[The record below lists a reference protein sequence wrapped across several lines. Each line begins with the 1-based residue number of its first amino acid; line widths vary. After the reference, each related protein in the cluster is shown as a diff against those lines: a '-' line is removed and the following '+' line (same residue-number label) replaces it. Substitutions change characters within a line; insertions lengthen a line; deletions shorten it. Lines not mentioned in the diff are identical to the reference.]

1 MRTLLIDGNNLL
13 YRTFWAANY
22 KAKNQAPGN
31 IAATYIFL
39 RTLKSYADKFSP
51 CDKIYCVWDKRLAYP
66 ESNFRAEICDTEYK
80 GGRGD
85 EKFKNVF
92 DSLEKILP
100 LIEDLGI
107 YNFYPHRM
115 EADDA
120 ISWLSETVEGE
131 KIIITT
137 DKDML
142 QLISEDITV
151 YNTNTKSIINLQ
163 NFEEV
168 TDIDNPKNYLMFR
181 CFTGDKSD
189 NIPGIPKVGIKTYLK
204 LTKDWDYN
212 LDNVNIN
219 KDQRAIVERNKR
231 LMDLKYGFNYYE
243 EETITY
249 RAQYYNKQNKVEPN
263 YDSFTTKCE
272 EEGLKSICENIQQ
285 WKHTF
290 SPKKNN
296 ILNIINNIKERYCK
310 DEHQST

>member
-22 KAKNQAPGN
+22 KAKNQDPGN

-51 CDKIYCVWDKRLAYP
+51 WDKIYCVWDKRLAYP

-107 YNFYPHRM
+107 YNFYPYRM

-120 ISWLSETVEGE
+120 ISWLSEIVEGE

-142 QLISEDITV
+142 QLISEDIAV

-168 TDIDNPKNYLMFR
+168 TGIDNPKNYLMFR

-249 RAQYYNKQNKVEPN
+249 RAQYYNNQNKIEPN

>member
-22 KAKNQAPGN
+22 KAKNQDPGN

-219 KDQRAIVERNKR
+219 KDQRTIVERNKR

-249 RAQYYNKQNKVEPN
+249 RAQYYNNQNKIEPN

>member
-22 KAKNQAPGN
+22 KAKNQDPGN

-39 RTLKSYADKFSP
+39 ITLKSYAVKFSP
-51 CDKIYCVWDKRLAYP
+51 WDKIYCVWDKRLAYP

-92 DSLEKILP
+92 NSLEKILP

-120 ISWLSETVEGE
+120 ISWLSEIVEGE

-142 QLISEDITV
+142 QLISEDISV

-249 RAQYYNKQNKVEPN
+249 RAQYYNNQNKIEPN

>member
-22 KAKNQAPGN
+22 KAKNQDPGN

-51 CDKIYCVWDKRLAYP
+51 WDKIYCVWDKRLAYP

-120 ISWLSETVEGE
+120 ISWLSEIVEGE

-142 QLISEDITV
+142 QLISEDISV

-249 RAQYYNKQNKVEPN
+249 RAQYYNNQNKTEPN

>member
-22 KAKNQAPGN
+22 KAKNQDPGN

-51 CDKIYCVWDKRLAYP
+51 WDKIYCVWDKRLAYP

-92 DSLEKILP
+92 ESLEKILP

-120 ISWLSETVEGE
+120 ISWLSENVDGE

-151 YNTNTKSIINLQ
+151 YNTNTKSIIDLQ

-168 TDIDNPKNYLMFR
+168 TKINNPKNYLMFR

-243 EETITY
+243 EETVTY
-249 RAQYYNKQNKVEPN
+249 RAQYYNNQNKIEPN
-263 YDSFTTKCE
+263 YDNFSLKCE
-272 EEGLKSICENIQQ
+272 KEGLKSICENIQQ

-296 ILNIINNIKERYCK
+296 ILNIINNIKERYYK

>member
-120 ISWLSETVEGE
+120 ISWLSEIVEGE

-142 QLISEDITV
+142 QLINEDISV

-168 TDIDNPKNYLMFR
+168 TDINNPKNYLMFR

-249 RAQYYNKQNKVEPN
+249 RAQYYNNQNKIEPN

>member
-142 QLISEDITV
+142 QLINEDISV

-168 TDIDNPKNYLMFR
+168 TDINNPKNYLMFR

-249 RAQYYNKQNKVEPN
+249 RAQYYNNQNKIEPN